1 MLGIGKRAEM
11 PSHTVLDQVPD
22 VLRSLVNIRDVSL
35 DQSRVTTLPLF
46 LAGSC
51 LVKANFEYNA
61 IADVDSELPAH
72 G

>member
-11 PSHTVLDQVPD
+11 PSHIVLDQVPD
-22 VLRSLVNIRDVSL
+22 ILRSLVNLSDVSL
-35 DQSRVTTLPLF
+35 DQSRVTKLL

-51 LVKANFEYNA
+51 LVEANFEYNA
-61 IADVDSELPAH
+61 IADVHSELPAH